1 MKRVLYVFG
10 LLVISFGLKA
20 QIDTIPNQQ
29 QNTAQA
35 LMNSK
40 PGLQIGGYGEVH
52 YNQPLKSNTH
62 NLGTLDAHRMVL
74 FFGYN
79 FSSKTQFVTEVEI
92 EYARE
97 VWVEQMFI
105 QYKLNRY
112 ANFRAGVLLVPM
124 GIINEYHEPTAFNGV
139 ERPIIDN
146 RIAPTTWREVGL
158 GFQGNVYQAKTRYQ
172 LYVVNGLNGYDGTN
186 AMFSG
191 SKGLREGR
199 QKASKAYMNQP
210 AFTGKLEFY
219 GVRNLNVG
227 LSGYFGKS
235 NSKLYSN
242 LSKDS
247 LAKIQRADSSV
258 VGISMVGLDT
268 RYNFKGVKL
277 TGQLYYISLSN
288 TNEYNVFTK
297 TVTKLNDLGSAM
309 LGYYVEVGYD
319 IFHMLADTKQSLMP
333 FIRYEAYNTHHSV
346 EEPVVTN
353 KSYSNTI
360 ITTGLTYA
368 LEKGVVLKADLQ
380 FYKSKAE
387 NSFSKTFNAG
397 IGVNF

>member
-1 MKRVLYVFG
+1 
-10 LLVISFGLKA
+10 
-20 QIDTIPNQQ
+20 
-29 QNTAQA
+29 
-35 LMNSK
+35 
-40 PGLQIGGYGEVH
+40 
-52 YNQPLKSNTH
+52 
-62 NLGTLDAHRMVL
+62 
-74 FFGYN
+74 
-79 FSSKTQFVTEVEI
+79 
-92 EYARE
+92 
-97 VWVEQMFI
+97 
-105 QYKLNRY
+105 
-112 ANFRAGVLLVPM
+112 
-124 GIINEYHEPTAFNGV
+124 
-139 ERPIIDN
+139 
-146 RIAPTTWREVGL
+146 
-158 GFQGNVYQAKTRYQ
+158 
-172 LYVVNGLNGYDGTN
+172 
-186 AMFSG
+186 MFSG

-219 GVRNLNVG
+219 GVKNLNVG

-288 TNEYNVFTK
+288 TNEYNVFTR
-297 TVTKLNDLGSAM
+297 TGTTNDLGSAM

-319 IFHMLADTKQSLMP
+319 IFQTLADTKKINAL
-333 FIRYEAYNTHHSV
+333 IRYEAYNTHHSV
-346 EEPVVTN
+346 EAPVVTN
-353 KSYSNTI
+353 KSLVYYHHHR
-360 ITTGLTYA
+360 LD
-368 LEKGVVLKADLQ
+368 LRFRKGVVLKADLQ